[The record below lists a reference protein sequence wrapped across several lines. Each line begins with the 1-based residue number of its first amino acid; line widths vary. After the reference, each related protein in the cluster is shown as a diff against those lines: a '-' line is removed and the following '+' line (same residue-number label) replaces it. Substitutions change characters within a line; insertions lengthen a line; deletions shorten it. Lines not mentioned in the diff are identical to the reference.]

1 MFSDL
6 TRRNWAAGVVCKDS
20 GDDGLNPGTAA
31 AAPGEI
37 ETRAFDEELVLA
49 GGNSGVSGG
58 LRIGDGGDGGGV
70 PGTVIGGLLDSEQ
83 ESNEEEGGEEMKE
96 EEETLSA
103 IPSPS
108 PSSVSAAKNKK
119 GGRQVLTG
127 EGRGAGSQAVGE
139 GGGEA
144 VLVRPQAVGEGWRG
158 NRGGESRPVVGCVG
172 EAEKQSEGE
181 GEAVGEGR
189 RRSRGGESRPIV
201 VSSMMAG
208 GRRLRRRGPRGRDT
222 EKQNEGGGQTT

>member
-20 GDDGLNPGTAA
+20 GDDGLNPGTTA

-49 GGNSGVSGG
+49 DGNSGVSGG
-58 LRIGDGGDGGGV
+58 LRIGGGGDGGGV

-83 ESNEEEGGEEMKE
+83 ESNEEEGGEEVKE

-108 PSSVSAAKNKK
+108 PSSVSAANTEYYVSACEEWVRTEVDLEITELRLGLPRSGGGKKRVFSGDDDDHDRSSSNNNNKK
-119 GGRQVLTG
+119 
-127 EGRGAGSQAVGE
+127 
-139 GGGEA
+139 
-144 VLVRPQAVGEGWRG
+144 
-158 NRGGESRPVVGCVG
+158 
-172 EAEKQSEGE
+172 K
-181 GEAVGEGR
+181 
-189 RRSRGGESRPIV
+189 
-201 VSSMMAG
+201 
-208 GRRLRRRGPRGRDT
+208 
-222 EKQNEGGGQTT
+222 